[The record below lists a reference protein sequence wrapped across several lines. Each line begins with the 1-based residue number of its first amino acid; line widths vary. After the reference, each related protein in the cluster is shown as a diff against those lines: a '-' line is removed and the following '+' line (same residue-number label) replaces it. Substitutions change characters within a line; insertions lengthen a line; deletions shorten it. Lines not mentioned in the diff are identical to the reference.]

1 MRPCEGCAVAGRGC
15 GAPLACDKRDIRMR
29 FGGLA
34 ACFPD
39 SPAVFQLMRFKSE
52 AFLTLRFQEIAGGH
66 GNAGVARGGV
76 CQRVG
81 LGVRSARS
89 SRPCG
94 ARPGTG
100 LAEPAER
107 PRRERERPQR
117 TWSGAEGDCAADTRS
132 CGGRPAR
139 GAAGAWSKTDRA
151 PPCGSMWAG
160 SCAAAGLACGT
171 RAPTT
176 GGAMRSA
183 DLWAARRSER
193 PWREP
198 PAYADRIGRSAFDSS
213 YSRNRDRRITALS
226 RACTCESGGNG
237 AGTSAI
243 DSKGESAGAGISGS
257 TGSL

>member
-39 SPAVFQLMRFKSE
+39 SPADYQFMRFKSE

-66 GNAGVARGGV
+66 GNAGVVCGGV

-81 LGVRSARS
+81 LGAWSARS

-107 PRRERERPQR
+107 PRRERSDR
-117 TWSGAEGDCAADTRS
+117 SGLGAVRRVTAQQAPGAAEADRL
-132 CGGRPAR
+132 R
-139 GAAGAWSKTDRA
+139 AAGAWSKTDRA
-151 PPCGSMWAG
+151 PLCDLMWAG
-160 SCAAAGLACGT
+160 SFAAAGLACGT
-171 RAPTT
+171 RAPTAAARCGAQT
-176 GGAMRSA
+176 FRLRGGAS
-183 DLWAARRSER
+183 DLGA
-193 PWREP
+193 
-198 PAYADRIGRSAFDSS
+198 
-213 YSRNRDRRITALS
+213 SRLSMQTAW
-226 RACTCESGGNG
+226 
-237 AGTSAI
+237 
-243 DSKGESAGAGISGS
+243 AGAPS
-257 TGSL
+257 TAHMAETGMAV